1 MIVVSNASP
10 LISLAKIKH
19 LDILEK
25 LFLSIHIAT
34 EVFEE
39 AASTGPGAAEIAA
52 ADWISTVELATPSR
66 LQEWR
71 SQLNLGKGELA
82 TILLAKELSAD
93 LAIIDEKKARAL
105 AQENRLAVVGSI
117 GILEEAY
124 RRHHI
129 SNLRTCYQKLLAT
142 GTYIAPR
149 LLDASLESFGLEIL

>member
-25 LFLSIHIAT
+25 LFSSIHIT
-34 EVFEE
+34 PEVFEE
-39 AASTGPGAAEIAA
+39 AATTGPGAAEIAA
-52 ADWISTVELATPSR
+52 ADWIKPVALAKPSQLR
-66 LQEWR
+66 EWR
-71 SQLNLGKGELA
+71 SQFNLGKGELA

-105 AQENRLAVVGSI
+105 AQENELAVVGSV

-124 RRHHI
+124 HRNHI
-129 SNLRTCYQKLLAT
+129 SDLRTCYQKFLET
-142 GTYIAPR
+142 GTYLDPR
-149 LLDASLESFGLEIL
+149 LLNASLASLGLKEL